1 MERVKKEVVFESQTD
16 AIPRNLVEEVVER
29 MLARKLPPFL
39 QGNLGAHF
47 QQVETLTSK
56 VDSLGSLLSGLA
68 QKVEAHGMDPLQ
80 QNAPKEFVQ
89 RVEAIKRRVGGLEV
103 EMSKVPPVLAS
114 HQNYFLG
121 LRKGVESLGKQV
133 EHHSLLVQRGQMEV
147 ESVRV
152 WTRGAGQKLEE
163 IGLAQRKLGGQVD
176 AFERKVDV
184 LFQHDK
190 AQLNQV
196 CEGVDSALQQV
207 GCSLQNVQ
215 SQIGRLEKE
224 QPIAPPGPS
233 SSVGGR
239 QKDPSSTR

>member
-1 MERVKKEVVFESQTD
+1 
-16 AIPRNLVEEVVER
+16 
-29 MLARKLPPFL
+29 
-39 QGNLGAHF
+39 
-47 QQVETLTSK
+47 
-56 VDSLGSLLSGLA
+56 
-68 QKVEAHGMDPLQ
+68 
-80 QNAPKEFVQ
+80 
-89 RVEAIKRRVGGLEV
+89 
-103 EMSKVPPVLAS
+103 MSKVPPVLAS

-121 LRKGVESLGKQV
+121 LRKGVEVLGKQV

-176 AFERKVDV
+176 AFERKVDA
-184 LFQHDK
+184 LFQHEK
-190 AQLNQV
+190 AQLNQI

-215 SQIGRLEKE
+215 SKIGRLEKE

-233 SSVGGR
+233 SS
-239 QKDPSSTR
+239 STLPITQPQQPQVQVPKRSPLEKKPKLRLEPEPLTQGELLETGLSG